1 MKNKTEAKDI
11 DSVLA
16 SGKKGGKKRKLLII
30 ILSCVLAVLVLALI
44 FKGRGSGSGAP
55 QYITA
60 DAVQGDIK
68 VEVSATGTLEPTN
81 EVSVGTELS
90 GTIKD
95 VFADYN
101 SVVKKGEL
109 LARIDTTKLQAQV
122 TQYRAALESARAN
135 VLQTQATEK
144 ETGIKLDQLKTLYKL
159 TDGQSPSKTEIDAAE
174 AAYDRAVANTASA
187 RASVAQAQATLDA
200 LLTDLAKAE
209 IRSPV
214 NGVVLTREVEAGQT
228 VAASYSTPELF
239 TIAEDLKKMELHVNV
254 DEADIGQV
262 REGQTASFTVDA
274 YPDKT
279 FEGFI
284 TQARYGSETTDNVV
298 TYETVIQ
305 VDNSDMLLRPGM
317 TATADITVKHLKDVV
332 KVPSAALRYSP
343 PEVTEEPE
351 ESFISKLMPRPPR
364 VRSSKP
370 AETDNKEMITLWV
383 LENGIPEPYQVKL
396 GDSDGSYRQV
406 VSGGVKPGM
415 KLITGAAG
423 NGK

>member
-1 MKNKTEAKDI
+1 MKNKTETNDI
-11 DSVLA
+11 NSVLA
-16 SGKKGGKKRKLLII
+16 TGNKGGKRWRRTII
-30 ILSCVLAVLVLALI
+30 ILACVLAALVVILI
-44 FKGRGSGSGAP
+44 VRGRGDKGGAP
-55 QYITA
+55 QFNTVE
-60 DAVQGDIK
+60 AVQGDIR
-68 VEVSATGTLEPTN
+68 VEVSATGKLEPTN

-90 GTIKD
+90 GTIKE

-144 ETGIKLDQLKTLYKL
+144 ETGIKLDQLKTLFKL

-214 NGVVLTREVEAGQT
+214 NGIVLSREVEAGQT

-239 TIAEDLKKMELHVNV
+239 TIAEDLKKMELHVDV

-262 REGQTASFTVDA
+262 REGQKASFTVDA
-274 YPDKT
+274 YPDRI
-279 FEGFI
+279 FDGVI
-284 TQARYGSETTDNVV
+284 TQARYGSQTVDNVV

-317 TATADITVKHLKDVV
+317 TATADITVKHLKNVV
-332 KVPSAALRYSP
+332 KVPTAALRYSP
-343 PEVTEEPE
+343 PAVTDESKQ
-351 ESFISKLMPRPPR
+351 SFISKLMPRPPR
-364 VRSSKP
+364 MRSSKP
-370 AETDNKEMITLWV
+370 AEVSDKETVTVWA
-383 LENGIPEPYQVKL
+383 LENGMPEPYQVKL
-396 GDSDGSYRQV
+396 GDSDGSYRQA
-406 VSGGVKPGM
+406 VSGDVKPGM
-415 KLITGAAG
+415 RLITGTAG

>member
-1 MKNKTEAKDI
+1 MKNKTETNDI
-11 DSVLA
+11 NSVLA
-16 SGKKGGKKRKLLII
+16 TGNKGGKRWRRTII
-30 ILSCVLAVLVLALI
+30 ILACVLAALVVILI
-44 FKGRGSGSGAP
+44 VRGRGDKGGAP
-55 QYITA
+55 QFNTVE
-60 DAVQGDIK
+60 AVQGDIR
-68 VEVSATGTLEPTN
+68 VEVSATGKLEPTN

-90 GTIKD
+90 GTIKE

-144 ETGIKLDQLKTLYKL
+144 ETGIKLDQLKTLFKL

-214 NGVVLTREVEAGQT
+214 NGIVLSREVEAGQT

-239 TIAEDLKKMELHVNV
+239 TIAEDLKKMELHVDV

-262 REGQTASFTVDA
+262 REGQKASFTVDA
-274 YPDKT
+274 YPDRI
-279 FEGFI
+279 FDGVI
-284 TQARYGSETTDNVV
+284 TQARYGSQTVDNVV

-317 TATADITVKHLKDVV
+317 TATADITVKHLKNVV
-332 KVPSAALRYSP
+332 KVPTAALRYSP
-343 PEVTEEPE
+343 PAVTDESKQ
-351 ESFISKLMPRPPR
+351 SFISKLMPRPPR
-364 VRSSKP
+364 IKTSKLQE
-370 AETDNKEMITLWV
+370 AGDKDSVTLWV
-383 LENGIPEPYQVKL
+383 LKDGMPEPYSVKL
-396 GDSDGSYRQV
+396 GDSDGTYREI
-406 VSGGVKPGM
+406 VKGDIRPGM
-415 KLITGAAG
+415 RLITGTAA